1 MTFSTLSLSFSLSL
15 SRENGV
21 IFDDNELTSLLRRV
35 VSRGRKGGCFCFA
48 LLGFSGVVFL
58 MLSVCVCVCVLNYAY
73 QETI

>member
-1 MTFSTLSLSFSLSL
+1 M
-15 SRENGV
+15 